1 MDVGSAIGDLDPL
14 AFGKSL
20 LSTAVNLA
28 FPNYGLYNGRGYG
41 LRQFPNSVP
50 NPLNRLDQA
59 GLNHDRAFR
68 HLDWVRDAWSPSTP
82 GLATGPL
89 GLAYQTL
96 GTPFFALG
104 GAFQ

>member
-28 FPNYGLYNGRGYG
+28 FPNYGFYNGRGYG